1 MRLAPEGGGTIR
13 AASGR
18 SSLSLRPYIS
28 MTETHDDTRSAT
40 TPSRRPIRIW
50 LGFVAAMIV
59 CTLLVGG
66 ATRLTESG
74 LSITQWN
81 PVSGMIPPLSA
92 HAWDLEFD
100 AYKKIPQYREMNAG
114 MSLSE
119 FKTIFWWEWT
129 HRLLARSIGAVF
141 FFPFLYFLMRGGLG
155 SALKRRLWVLF
166 ALGGLQGAVGW
177 WMVKSGLTARVNVS
191 QYRLAIHF
199 LLALLIFSAIVWT
212 MRGLAPRAAK
222 VIVTTRA
229 VLTSRVL
236 LGLVFLQLYFGALVA
251 GLRAGKIYNTWPDID
266 GGFIPPLD
274 RLFFEQPWWRNFFDS
289 TLTVQFTHRM
299 IAYTLFTVA
308 LLHLIDVIRSKA
320 ASAAIQGAA
329 WLMTAMTLQVVIG
342 IFTLLHQVPISL
354 GLLHQAV
361 AIVVLTLTLLQAD
374 RLRHAQRPE
383 KQGLVPVLQ

>member
-1 MRLAPEGGGTIR
+1 
-13 AASGR
+13 
-18 SSLSLRPYIS
+18 
-28 MTETHDDTRSAT
+28 MTDTLDETRSAS

-50 LGFVAAMIV
+50 LGVVAAMIV

-74 LSITQWN
+74 LSITEWK
-81 PVSGMIPPLSA
+81 PVSGMLPPLSA
-92 HAWDLEFD
+92 QAWDQEFD

-119 FKTIFWWEWT
+119 FKTIFWWEWA

-141 FFPFLYFLMRGGLG
+141 LLPFLYFLMRGGLG

-177 WMVKSGLTARVNVS
+177 WMVKSGLTARVSVS

-212 MRGLAPRAAK
+212 MRGLTPR
-222 VIVTTRA
+222 VTKAIASARA
-229 VLTSRVL
+229 VLTSKIL

-274 RLFFEQPWWRNFFDS
+274 QLFFEQPWWRNFFDS

-299 IAYTLFTVA
+299 IAYTLFAVA

-320 ASAAIQGAA
+320 ASAVINGAA
-329 WLMTAMTLQVVIG
+329 WLMVAMSLQLVIG

-354 GLLHQAV
+354 GLLHQAT
-361 AIVVLTLTLLQAD
+361 AIVVLTFTLLQAY
-374 RLRHAQRPE
+374 RLHHAE
-383 KQGLVPVLQ
+383 SATGQGLVPALQ

>member
-1 MRLAPEGGGTIR
+1 
-13 AASGR
+13 
-18 SSLSLRPYIS
+18 
-28 MTETHDDTRSAT
+28 MTDTFDNPRFGAT
-40 TPSRRPIRIW
+40 RSRRPILIW
-50 LGFVAAMIV
+50 LGIVAAMII

-74 LSITQWN
+74 LSITEWK
-81 PVSGMIPPLSA
+81 PVAGMMPPLSA
-92 HAWDLEFD
+92 QAWDAEFE

-141 FFPFLYFLMRGGLG
+141 FFPFLYFLLRGGLG
-155 SALKRRLWVLF
+155 HALKRRLWILF

-177 WMVKSGLTARVNVS
+177 WMVKSGLTARVSVS

-199 LLALLIFSAIVWT
+199 LLALLIFSATVWT
-212 MRGLAPRAAK
+212 MRALAPRAVKAMASA
-222 VIVTTRA
+222 RA
-229 VLTSRVL
+229 VLTGKIL
-236 LGLVFLQLYFGALVA
+236 LGLIFLQLYFGALVA

-266 GGFIPPLD
+266 GGFIPAFD

-299 IAYTLFTVA
+299 IAYTLFAMA
-308 LLHLIDVIRSKA
+308 LLHLLDVIRDKA
-320 ASAAIQGAA
+320 SPAVIRGAG
-329 WLMTAMTLQVVIG
+329 WLMAAMSLQLVIG

-354 GLLHQAV
+354 GLLHQAG
-361 AIVVLTLTLLQAD
+361 AIVVLTVALLHTN
-374 RLRHAQRPE
+374 RLHHARSPAE
-383 KQGLVPVLQ
+383 QGLVPVLQ